1 VSVIAKPVASSRA
14 VVLRTWPAGE
24 SSVVASLL
32 CESHGYVRVIAK
44 GARGARSAL
53 RPLVQPGRLVDVEF
67 GLRPDRDLQY
77 LKGGQLCLDPLL
89 VANSLERTAYL
100 LSAMEIVDRCRP
112 SDVGEA
118 RLFDLCRRFVE
129 VLSSTGAG
137 GDAPLFYAFE
147 LALLRVQGTEPVL
160 DRCVVCDDDLDE
172 PRAGLRFAVD
182 SGGVMCGRCAAGTDH
197 NEARPLGA
205 DLLARM
211 RALAGPGATVEAL
224 SRRSSREMGILL
236 HLFLSYHLPGYRLP
250 ASLDL
255 LRAGRA
261 ADIGVPELTPPKDE
275 PS

>member
-1 VSVIAKPVASSRA
+1 MSIIAKPVASSRA
-14 VVLRTWPAGE
+14 VVLRAWPAGE
-24 SSVVASLL
+24 TSVVASLL

-67 GLRPDRDLQY
+67 GLQPDRELQY
-77 LKGGQLCLDPLL
+77 LKGGQLSLDPLL
-89 VANSLERTAYL
+89 VTNSLERTAYL

-112 SDVGEA
+112 SDAGEA
-118 RLFDLCRRFVE
+118 RLFELCRRFVE
-129 VLSSTGAG
+129 VLSSTGVG
-137 GDAPLFYAFE
+137 VEAPLFYAFE

-160 DRCVVCDDDLDE
+160 DRCVVCDDDLGE
-172 PRAGLRFAVD
+172 PRVGLRFAVD
-182 SGGVMCGRCAAGTDH
+182 GGGVMCGRCAAGAEHT
-197 NEARPLGA
+197 EARPLSA
-205 DLLARM
+205 DLLTRM
-211 RALAGPGATVEAL
+211 KALAGQSATIEAL

-261 ADIGVPELTPPKDE
+261 ADIGAPEPAPPKDE
-275 PS
+275 SS